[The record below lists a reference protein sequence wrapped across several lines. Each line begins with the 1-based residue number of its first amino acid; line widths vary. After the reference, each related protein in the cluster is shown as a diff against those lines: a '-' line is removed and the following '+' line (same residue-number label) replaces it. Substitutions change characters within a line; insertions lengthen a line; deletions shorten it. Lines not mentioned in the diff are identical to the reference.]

1 MKTLLKEFKNK
12 LFKLFQLALSFKSK
26 IFYVV
31 FLSLVL
37 AVFETIGI
45 SMFFPI
51 IESLSSENDKI
62 NSYLKEF
69 LNINFTK
76 KEIILF
82 SGIIFFIVFLSK
94 IFVSLYYI
102 VYLDKFINNI
112 RNFWREKI
120 FEKFLFEN
128 KKFAKKKIG
137 EMIDLTMYQTAG
149 AAKLLK
155 FLCIIISELIISLAL
170 FLFILFLSPLITLV
184 ITLTLIIL
192 FLPIQKIYKYFSV
205 SLGRKI
211 TKISQNQ
218 GEMFTNIVIGSRVIK
233 IYDIQDFF
241 LKKIK
246 NINELQVYTVV
257 KNTFLINIPSQLMVF
272 FFSILILSFSIYIY
286 NFLNIETINWSE
298 FISKLVVFYYVFQ
311 RLGGQFTKIS
321 SAYIGFWN
329 NVAPL
334 NLVLENINENHSIK
348 KNKYHKAFNTFDEK
362 CFKIE
367 FRDLSFK
374 YEEQDVF
381 KKLNFSINQGDY
393 VLIYGPSGAGKSTI
407 VDILVG
413 LNKVTKGMFTVNGFD
428 VDNSNLKEWRSK
440 ISYLPQNPILF
451 GKTIRENL
459 NYAKYNFSQK
469 EYIKAAKLS
478 GAIKMINKFPKNI
491 EQEVGEFG
499 SSLSGGQKQLIS
511 LTQAMIREPQVLI
524 LDEPTTSLDVAS
536 RKLFYK
542 SLTKINKSGI
552 TIILISHHKDE
563 VKGYSKVISLEK
575 KI

>member
-12 LFKLFQLALSFKSK
+12 FFKLFQLAKSFKSK

-51 IESLSSENDKI
+51 IESLSSENDKV
-62 NSYLKEF
+62 NSYLNEF
-69 LNINFTK
+69 LNINLTK
-76 KEIILF
+76 KEIILY

-94 IFVSLYYI
+94 IFVSLYYV
-102 VYLDKFINNI
+102 VYLDRFINNI

-149 AAKLLK
+149 ASKLLK
-155 FLCIIISELIISLAL
+155 FLCIIISESIITLAL
-170 FLFILFLSPLITLV
+170 FLLILYLSPKITIV
-184 ITLTLIIL
+184 VTFILIIL
-192 FLPIQKIYKYFSV
+192 ILPIQKIYKHFSV
-205 SLGRKI
+205 NLGRKI

-218 GEMFTNIVIGSRVIK
+218 GELFTNIFIGSRIIR
-233 IYDIQDFF
+233 IYDIQNLFI
-241 LKKIK
+241 KKIK
-246 NINELQVYTVV
+246 KINKYQVDTVV
-257 KNTFLINIPSQLMVF
+257 KNTFLINIPNQMIVF
-272 FFSILILSFSIYIY
+272 IFSVIILSFSLYVY
-286 NFLNIETINWSE
+286 YFLNIEKINWSE

-311 RLGGQFTKIS
+311 RLGGQFTKMS

-334 NLVLENINENHSIK
+334 NLVLENINENNLIK
-348 KNKYHKAFNTFDEK
+348 SNEKKKFSDIFNDK
-362 CFKIE
+362 SFKITFE
-367 FRDLSFK
+367 DVFFK
-374 YEEQDVF
+374 YDKKYVI
-381 KKLNFSINQGDY
+381 KKLNFIINQGDY
-393 VLIYGPSGAGKSTI
+393 ILIYGPSGVGKSTI

-413 LNKVTKGMFTVNGFD
+413 LNKIEKGKFRVNQND
-428 VDNSNLKEWRSK
+428 IDEKNIKHWRNH

-459 NYAKYNFSQK
+459 NYAKHDFTH
-469 EYIKAAKLS
+469 EEFLKASRLS
-478 GAIKMINKFPKNI
+478 GALKMINKFSKNI
-491 EQEVGEFG
+491 DQEIGEFG
-499 SSLSGGQKQLIS
+499 SSLSGGQKQLLC
-511 LTQAMIREPQVLI
+511 LTQAIIRDPKVLI
-524 LDEPTTSLDVAS
+524 LDEPTTSLDIES

-552 TIILISHHKDE
+552 TVILISHHKDE
-563 VKGYSKVISLEK
+563 IVGYTKVINLGK